1 MWVFLAAF
9 GPPSMSPDKRSVDE
23 QVLARLAQGDHGA
36 FEELYAR
43 HATLIFL
50 FALRLLHNRAEAED
64 VVQDVFTQAWTEAAR
79 YNSTRGAVAAWMLML
94 TRSRAIDRMRA
105 RRGIPRGPG
114 DLHDA
119 VSLAHAAPP
128 PDMQLLT
135 NEETRMLRSA
145 LALLP
150 VKQRS
155 ALQLAYYEDL
165 THSEIANRLKEP
177 LGTVKSRIRQAV
189 IKLRGLLQRARRR
202 SNRRGT

>member
-9 GPPSMSPDKRSVDE
+9 GPSSVSPDNRSVDE
-23 QVLARLAQGDHGA
+23 RALARVAQGDRA
-36 FEELYAR
+36 ALEELYAR

-79 YNSTRGAVAAWMLML
+79 YNSTLGAVAAWMLML
-94 TRSRAIDRMRA
+94 TRSRAVDRMRA
-105 RRGIPRGPG
+105 RRGILRRPG
-114 DLHDA
+114 DLHEL
-119 VSLAHAAPP
+119 VCLAHAAPP

-135 NEETRMLRSA
+135 DEETQMLRGA

-165 THSEIANRLKEP
+165 THSEIADRLKEP

-189 IKLRGLLQRARRR
+189 IKLRGVLQRAHRR